1 MNGNWL
7 SEAELDLLADFTA
20 GVLDPDQYERVARL
34 VGTDDRWAT
43 AHQDLVEADRAVRS
57 DLRAIGGPIAM
68 PPYLVARLDATI
80 AGLADPVRSPA
91 RPVRSPARGA
101 DAQRRRSRPD
111 QPSRWRR
118 AGLAVVGVAAAAVLL
133 GWGVPTVLHGLSRQF
148 TGDAQTTS
156 GDVAA
161 GAPAAPVLPGG
172 PPTIRS
178 GRDYQPGT
186 LGQLSRSF
194 RGAATKATPTPA
206 PAAAAPG
213 SGSTGSNDSAQA
225 PTLTELSKLP
235 LSRLAN
241 PDALQACLAAVG
253 QTHPGTPSLI
263 DFAEFDG
270 APALVIVVQQPTGE
284 LAVVVGPACGVGG
297 PDERYSATIGP

>member
-1 MNGNWL
+1 M
-7 SEAELDLLADFTA
+7 
-20 GVLDPDQYERVARL
+20 
-34 VGTDDRWAT
+34 
-43 AHQDLVEADRAVRS
+43 
-57 DLRAIGGPIAM
+57 
-68 PPYLVARLDATI
+68 
-80 AGLADPVRSPA
+80 
-91 RPVRSPARGA
+91 
-101 DAQRRRSRPD
+101 
-111 QPSRWRR
+111 
-118 AGLAVVGVAAAAVLL
+118 AAAAVLV
-133 GWGVPTVLHGLSRQF
+133 GWGVPTVVHGLSRQF

-156 GDVAA
+156 GDLAA

-225 PTLTELSKLP
+225 PTLTELSKPP
-235 LSRLAN
+235 LTRLAD
-241 PDALQACLAAVG
+241 PDALRACLAAIG

-270 APALVIVVQQPTGE
+270 APALVVVVQQPTGE
-284 LAVVVGPACGVGG
+284 LAVVVGPACGLGG